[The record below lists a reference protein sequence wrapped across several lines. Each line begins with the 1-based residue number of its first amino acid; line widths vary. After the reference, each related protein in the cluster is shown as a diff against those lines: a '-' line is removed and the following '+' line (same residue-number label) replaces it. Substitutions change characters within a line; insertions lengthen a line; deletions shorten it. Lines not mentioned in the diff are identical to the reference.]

1 MIFPAAEQAASN
13 TGRPSLRTPETV
25 LKICAA
31 IRQRG
36 HSDTHAAALAG
47 VSSSAVSRWRQE
59 DEEFALLLDTARA
72 DYLDVRLQV
81 INETRK
87 RDGSLDWRA
96 QAWLM
101 QVAAPETYGTPSRRF
116 SLARAKEEKE
126 RAEAKA
132 KADEGKVF
140 TPEIME
146 SHQQWHAY
154 SVAKMNGASEE
165 EARWLGHFL
174 HHDPKPVF
182 PGSLA
187 IAGAEIGPGP
197 EYTPQELAELAKYR
211 ARREAAKR
219 ATAERQA
226 AERRA
231 EARARGEAVEAETV
245 PETQDAQI
253 AANLP
258 ETRVAAD
265 RGQAAGGEAGDA
277 GGPAQC
283 PGGTR
288 EISRGWSVAE
298 PPGAIQS
305 GCAPAGVPEA
315 STAKQTAEMRKQNET
330 IVPETRAT
338 QRNGWRDDDTP
349 HGDAQAA
356 DGASDYAMEVARRRA
371 ATDAYLDKLLPDTRG
386 RKAAAERNGANVPES
401 APQTAGAERLANREI
416 GVPRVPRPPA
426 SAAAEAKEWRRI
438 NQLMEE
444 QFERSTDRAIT
455 VAEAAGRDALP
466 GMWAGF

>member
-1 MIFPAAEQAASN
+1 ASN
-13 TGRPSLRTPETV
+13 IGRPSLRTPETV

-47 VSSSAVSRWRQE
+47 VSSTAVSRWRQE

-126 RAEAKA
+126 CAEAKA

-140 TPEIME
+140 TPEIMA

-211 ARREAAKR
+211 ARRDAAKR
-219 ATAERQA
+219 ATAERAA

-231 EARARGEAVEAETV
+231 EGEAVGEDGEKA
-245 PETQDAQI
+245 P
-253 AANLP
+253 
-258 ETRVAAD
+258 
-265 RGQAAGGEAGDA
+265 AGGEAVNPGKELSRPRA
-277 GGPAQC
+277 GLQNEAN
-283 PGGTR
+283 
-288 EISRGWSVAE
+288 
-298 PPGAIQS
+298 
-305 GCAPAGVPEA
+305 VPESRA
-315 STAKQTAEMRKQNET
+315 VSNAT
-330 IVPETRAT
+330 IVPETRDS
-338 QRNGWRDDDTP
+338 QRNCRRDADTP
-349 HGDAQAA
+349 NGAA
-356 DGASDYAMEVARRRA
+356 REAAEALRRRA
-371 ATDAYLDKLLPDTRG
+371 ATDAYVDKLLAGPRS
-386 RKAAAERNGANVPES
+386 RNPAEANGANVPES
-401 APQTAGAERLANREI
+401 RAEEDVPWRMEAGGLC
-416 GVPRVPRPPA
+416 
-426 SAAAEAKEWRRI
+426 
-438 NQLMEE
+438 
-444 QFERSTDRAIT
+444 
-455 VAEAAGRDALP
+455 
-466 GMWAGF
+466 